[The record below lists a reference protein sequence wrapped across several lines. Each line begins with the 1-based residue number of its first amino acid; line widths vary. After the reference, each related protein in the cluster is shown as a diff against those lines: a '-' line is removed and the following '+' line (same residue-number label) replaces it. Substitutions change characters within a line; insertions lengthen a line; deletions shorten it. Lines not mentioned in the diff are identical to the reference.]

1 VLGRVVWHL
10 RARVGTRGPVCT
22 GVIAVMLA
30 AMKAP
35 ITTTAA
41 VLWELGGK
49 WEVEEV
55 ELDPPGPGEV
65 LVELTASGLCHSD
78 EHLVTGDLPVA
89 YPMIGGH
96 EGAGRV
102 VEVGPGVTEV
112 EVGDPVVMTFLPSCG
127 RCSYCVRGATALCD
141 DGAGATLGPQLDGTY
156 RFHARGQDVGQ
167 MCLLGTFAKHTV
179 VPVKSVV
186 KIDEGF
192 PLHLA
197 ALVGCGVTTGFGSAV
212 RTAELRA
219 GDTAVVV
226 GVGGIGA
233 NAVQGARIAGC
244 RYVVAVDPVEFKRE
258 KARELGATH
267 VAASMDEAWN
277 TVSSI
282 TRGQLADAA
291 ILTTGVAEGAHLQPA
306 LQLVGKRGRVVVT
319 ALGHPGE
326 DTVSMSLLELTLYE
340 KQVRGALFG
349 SSNGQHDVPRLLEM
363 YNLGQLKL
371 EELITREYSLEEINT
386 GYQDMREGRNIR
398 GLIRY

>member
-1 VLGRVVWHL
+1 
-10 RARVGTRGPVCT
+10 
-22 GVIAVMLA
+22 
-30 AMKAP
+30 MK
-35 ITTTAA
+35 TTAA
-41 VLWELGGK
+41 VLWEQGGK

-65 LVELTASGLCHSD
+65 LVELAASGLCHSD
-78 EHLVTGDLPVA
+78 EHLVTGDLPVP
-89 YPMIGGH
+89 YPVIGGH
-96 EGAGRV
+96 EGAGRI
-102 VEVGPGVTEV
+102 VEVGAGVTEV
-112 EVGDPVVMTFLPSCG
+112 SAGDPVVMTFLPSCG
-127 RCSYCVRGATALCD
+127 RCSYCVRGYTSLCD

-156 RFHARGQDVGQ
+156 RFHARGEDLGQ

-233 NAVQGARIAGC
+233 NAVQGAKVAGC
-244 RYVVAVDPVEFKRE
+244 RYIVGVDPVEFKRE
-258 KARELGATH
+258 KAVELGATH
-267 VAASMDEAWN
+267 TAASMDEAWEL
-277 TVSSI
+277 VSSI
-282 TRGQLADAA
+282 TRGQLADAC
-291 ILTTGVAEGAHLQPA
+291 ILTTGVAEGSYLQPA
-306 LQLVGKRGRVVVT
+306 LQLVGKKGRVVVT
-319 ALGHPGE
+319 ALSQA
-326 DTVSMSLLELTLYE
+326 DQDQASLSLLELTLYE
-340 KQVRGALFG
+340 KQIRGALFG

-371 EELITREYSLEEINT
+371 DELITREYSLEEINQ
-386 GYQDMREGRNIR
+386 GYQDMRDGRNIR

>member
-1 VLGRVVWHL
+1 VCGRD
-10 RARVGTRGPVCT
+10 RGH
-22 GVIAVMLA
+22 AD
-30 AMKAP
+30 AMK
-35 ITTTAA
+35 TTAA

-55 ELDPPGPGEV
+55 ELDGPGAGEV
-65 LVELTASGLCHSD
+65 LVELAASGLCHSD

-89 YPMIGGH
+89 YPMVGGH

-112 EVGDPVVMTFLPSCG
+112 QVGDPVVMTFLPSCG
-127 RCSYCVRGATALCD
+127 RCSYCVLGYTALCD

-156 RFHARGQDVGQ
+156 RFHARGEDVGQ

-226 GVGGIGA
+226 GIGGIGA

-258 KARELGATH
+258 SALELGATH

-291 ILTTGVAEGAHLQPA
+291 ILTTGVAEGTQLQPA

-326 DTVSMSLLELTLYE
+326 DTVAMSLLELTLYE

-363 YNLGQLKL
+363 HNLGQLKL
-371 EELITREYSLEEINT
+371 AELITREYALEEINT

-398 GLIRY
+398 GLIRF